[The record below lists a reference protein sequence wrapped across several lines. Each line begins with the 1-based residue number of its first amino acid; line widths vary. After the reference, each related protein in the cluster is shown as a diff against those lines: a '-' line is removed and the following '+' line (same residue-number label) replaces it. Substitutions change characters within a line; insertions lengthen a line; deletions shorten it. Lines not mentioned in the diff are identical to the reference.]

1 MVCSA
6 PLQYHTRAVEGTCHF
21 CGQKDQWY
29 ISCPEGHFICD
40 TCHNQETMQQIEAII
55 FQTTSTDPFA
65 IAEQCMDLDV
75 LPMLGCQHTYIAG
88 GALMAALKNEGTLQL
103 SDDDIR
109 EVFHRTRKQAH
120 GGYCGLTGTCG
131 IAPAL
136 GACMAI
142 LTGSKCGTD
151 KEQRL
156 TMELVS
162 RVVRAITKLTGPSC
176 CKAYVRT
183 SLEVAVDFFEHNLST
198 SLPGTDGASCQHK
211 AKHPHGC
218 RQEKCPFYP
227 AELLD
232 KEKRRPV
239 VKNNLEQ
246 YKLFFD
252 AVYEEGAL
260 DSKTKNLIT
269 LGASLAAG
277 CEP

>member
-6 PLQYHTRAVEGTCHF
+6 PLRYHTKAVEGTCHY

-29 ISCPEGHFICD
+29 ISCPKGHLICD

-55 FQTTSTDPFA
+55 LQTPSTDPFA
-65 IAEQCMDLDV
+65 IAGQCMDLNV

-88 GALMAALKNEGTLQL
+88 GALMAALKNDGTFQL
-103 SDDDIR
+103 TNDDIR
-109 EVFHRTRKQAH
+109 EVFHRTQKQAH

-136 GACMAI
+136 GACVAI

-162 RVVRAITKLTGPSC
+162 RVVRAITDLTGPSC

-183 SLEVAVDFFEHNLST
+183 SLAVAVEFWEQNFSLILSEKDSIPCRHT
-198 SLPGTDGASCQHK
+198 E
-211 AKHPHGC
+211 KHPHGC
-218 RQEKCPFYP
+218 RQEKCPYYP
-227 AELLD
+227 GNFAC
-232 KEKRRPV
+232 KEKRRSPV
-239 VKNNLEQ
+239 NSNLEK
-246 YKLFFD
+246 YKTFFD

-260 DSKTKNLIT
+260 DTRTKNLIA